1 MTPYFVEFRDLAAWM
16 STLKE
21 APMSNVMIGKYS
33 ETVQDRMY
41 NKSVLFTN
49 GKSQAYTGFGLV
61 PKLQ

>member
-1 MTPYFVEFRDLAAWM
+1 M

-21 APMSNVMIGKYS
+21 APMSNAMIGKYS

-49 GKSQAYTGFGLV
+49 RKSYTGFGLV